1 MLEQIRGPADLQRL
15 SQQQLTE
22 LADEIR
28 QFLIHKVAATGGH
41 LGPNLGVVELTL
53 ALHRVFDSP
62 HDPILFDTGHQAY
75 VHKMLTGRCHDFDT
89 LRKKDGLSGYP
100 SRAESE
106 HDWVESSHASSAL
119 SYADGLAKAF
129 ELTGHRNRHVVAVVG
144 DGALT
149 GGMCWEALNNIAAA
163 GRPIVIVVNDNGRSY
178 APTIGGFAEHLA
190 ALRLQPA
197 YERVLDGGRRA
208 VRGMP
213 VIGELCYQAMH
224 SIKAGIKDAL
234 APQVMFTDL
243 GLKYVGPIDGHDEH
257 AVEVALRHAR
267 GYNAPVIVHVVTR
280 KGMGYPPAE
289 NDEAEQM
296 HSCGVIDVHTGLSTA
311 VAAPGWTSTFA
322 DALVAYGAKRRDIV
336 AITAAMPGP
345 TGLSKFGERFP
356 DRLFDVGIAEQ
367 HALTSAAGLAMGGL
381 HPVVAIYSTF
391 LNRAFDQIMMDVA
404 LHELPVTLVLDRA
417 GVTGNDGAS
426 HNGTWDMSM
435 LGIVPG
441 MRVAAPR
448 DAARLREELGEAL
461 DVGDGPTALRFPKGD
476 VGEDIPAL
484 RRVGVVD
491 VLAEPASGLAA
502 DVLLVSVGAFGA
514 MALAVAER
522 LRNQGI
528 GVTVVDPRWVLPVP
542 EALRDLAL
550 AHKLVV
556 TLEDHGVAG
565 GIGSAVSAALRHN
578 DIDVPC
584 RDVGVP
590 QQFLAHASRKE
601 VLADV
606 GLTEQ
611 NIARQITGW
620 VAATA
625 SHSAPQ
631 FDRELGA
638 PPGGGTQ

>member
-1 MLEQIRGPADLQRL
+1 M
-15 SQQQLTE
+15 
-22 LADEIR
+22 
-28 QFLIHKVAATGGH
+28 
-41 LGPNLGVVELTL
+41 GPNLGVVELTL

-62 HDPILFDTGHQAY
+62 HDPIIFDTGHQAY
-75 VHKMLTGRCHDFDT
+75 VHKMLTGRCADFDS

-100 SRAESE
+100 CRDESE

-149 GGMCWEALNNIAAA
+149 GGMCWEALNNIAASR
-163 GRPIVIVVNDNGRSY
+163 RPVVIVVNDNGRSY
-178 APTIGGFAEHLA
+178 APTIGGLADHLA
-190 ALRLQPA
+190 TLRLQPG
-197 YERVLDGGRRA
+197 YERLLEKGRGA
-208 VRGMP
+208 VRGVP
-213 VIGELCYQAMH
+213 VIGEFCYQCMH
-224 SIKAGIKDAL
+224 SVKAGIKDAL

-257 AVEVALRHAR
+257 AVEAALRSAR
-267 GYNAPVIVHVVTR
+267 GFNAPVIVHVATR
-280 KGMGYPPAE
+280 KGMGYGPAE

-296 HSCGVIDVHTGLSTA
+296 HATGIIDPLTGLATTVS
-311 VAAPGWTSTFA
+311 APGWTAAFSDELIKIA
-322 DALVAYGAKRRDIV
+322 KKRRDVV

-345 TGLSKFGERFP
+345 TGLSAFGQRYP

-367 HALTSAAGLAMGGL
+367 HAMTSAAGLAMGGL

-391 LNRAFDQIMMDVA
+391 LNRAFDQMMMDVA
-404 LHELPVTLVLDRA
+404 LHKLPVTMVLDRA
-417 GVTGNDGAS
+417 GITGPDGAS
-426 HNGTWDMSM
+426 HNGMWDLSM

-448 DAARLREELGEAL
+448 DAATLREELREAL
-461 DVGDGPTALRFPKGD
+461 AVKDGPTALRFPKGD
-476 VGEDIPAL
+476 VGKNISALERVSGVDMLARPAEGL
-484 RRVGVVD
+484 SDD
-491 VLAEPASGLAA
+491 VLVVA
-502 DVLLVSVGAFGA
+502 VGPFAA

-528 GVTVVDPRWVLPVP
+528 GVTVVDPRWVLPIP
-542 EALRDLAL
+542 EVIAELAV

-556 TLEDHGVAG
+556 TLEDNGVAG
-565 GIGSAVSAALRHN
+565 GIGSAVSSALRRRE
-578 DIDVPC
+578 IDVPC

-590 QQFLAHASRKE
+590 QEFQPHASRSQLFE
-601 VLADV
+601 EI

-620 VAATA
+620 IAALGNTEVLA
-625 SHSAPQ
+625 QTDFSA
-631 FDRELGA
+631 EKGE
-638 PPGGGTQ
+638 